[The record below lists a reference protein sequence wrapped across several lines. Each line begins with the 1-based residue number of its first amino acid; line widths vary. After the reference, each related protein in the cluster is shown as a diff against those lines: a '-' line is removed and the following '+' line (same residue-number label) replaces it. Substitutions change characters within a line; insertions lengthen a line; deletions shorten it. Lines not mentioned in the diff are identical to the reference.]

1 MNTLS
6 LRERVYASR
15 LSGWRLVS
23 RVSNPASSLM
33 ESPSATLW
41 AISPR
46 MAKTSPSFLS
56 NVLVQRL
63 ASVRLWTSFDD
74 HTKLTGGLP
83 DATGDDGFDL
93 KRLADGPG
101 IVCSLNR

>member
-1 MNTLS
+1 MSHEVHEVFCRMDSREYPLPM
-6 LRERVYASR
+6 RERLYASR

-41 AISPR
+41 AISPW

-74 HTKLTGGLP
+74 HTKLTGGLRTLP
-83 DATGDDGFDL
+83 VTMAST
-93 KRLADGPG
+93 
-101 IVCSLNR
+101 